1 MVVVSKTVLV
11 IVIVAALI
19 MGAIIGIVGLMII
32 TRLWME
38 KNASSEKLKQL
49 DEASKDIYDNIHEKD
64 RE

>member
-19 MGAIIGIVGLMII
+19 MGAIIGITGLMVI